1 VGVVFFEEKTFA
13 LILTHPHPHPRTHVA
28 QCVRRYE
35 GTTGIQALDL
45 LGRKILL
52 GGGKAHRKFMFD
64 VLGYCKK
71 QIIDKR
77 ATSQHKRE
85 AATLAA
91 YTLKWGA
98 ATVGLALQARTNKDV
113 VSSASVDF
121 MMYSGYVSMAYF
133 WLKMMDIAQEKLKT
147 VPASESAFYSV
158 IVFLWGV
165 GVCVVCFFL
174 IAPLPRIFRA
184 RSRRASFTLR
194 SCSRVPT
201 ATSPQWPTTS
211 RSCV

>member
-1 VGVVFFEEKTFA
+1 MNSFRLFFFYPYIEKNVF
-13 LILTHPHPHPRTHVA
+13 L
-28 QCVRRYE
+28 CRYE

-52 GGGKAHRKFMFD
+52 GGGKAHRKFMFE

-85 AATLAA
+85 AAALAA

-98 ATVGLALQARTNKDV
+98 ATVGLALQARTHKDV

-121 MMYSGYVSMAYF
+121 MMYSGYVSMGYF

-147 VPASESAFYSV
+147 VPASDSAFYSV
-158 IVFLWGV
+158 VYQSATIIFIL
-165 GVCVVCFFL
+165 FF
-174 IAPLPRIFRA
+174 
-184 RSRRASFTLR
+184 
-194 SCSRVPT
+194 
-201 ATSPQWPTTS
+201 
-211 RSCV
+211 